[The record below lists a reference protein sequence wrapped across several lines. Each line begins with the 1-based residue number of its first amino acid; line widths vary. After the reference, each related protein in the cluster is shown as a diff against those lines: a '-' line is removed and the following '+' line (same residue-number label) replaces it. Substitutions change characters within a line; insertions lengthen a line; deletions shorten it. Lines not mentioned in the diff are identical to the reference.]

1 VVANEAFF
9 QRKQAAAVLK
19 HGILSRY
26 PRVFATMAGKRT
38 GRVVYFDGYAG
49 PGRYEDGSPGSP
61 LLAVETAR
69 ATAQWDRD
77 VECLFAEKDPAFAA
91 DLRRTLDAEAPPGM
105 KYTVWR
111 GDVAEYVDQA
121 VAIAGDDPMLSFLDP
136 FGTALNYT
144 SLTGKLLGRTA
155 DKPTEVLLNLN
166 LESVWRI
173 GGLLTGD
180 EKEADS
186 SATLARLDGFFGD
199 TWWRDEFRRARAT
212 GDEASA
218 SAAAIVVAQE
228 FQRRVRAAT
237 GFDSFGVP
245 VRRRPG
251 HRPLFLLLLFSRW
264 PMAAWKFNE
273 QVSLAN
279 AEWRR
284 ACWQEDL
291 DGLLTDLAADPEDL
305 FGGSYTSD
313 LAREVKESEWE
324 TGQAALEARWV
335 EGIAENLRTLLRAH
349 TRVRLG
355 DHLQEVYGETLGSAR
370 DMHVNTAWKRLVA
383 SGEAAPKE
391 RNASRLEHAW
401 LSRPTVK

>member
-1 VVANEAFF
+1 MVANEAFF

-19 HGILSRY
+19 HGILARY

-69 ATAQWDRD
+69 AAAKWDRD
-77 VECLFAEKDPAFAA
+77 VECLFAEKDPALAA

-105 KYTVWR
+105 KYTVWC

-121 VAIAGDDPMLSFLDP
+121 VVLAGDDPMLTFLDP

-144 SLTGKLLGRTA
+144 ALTGKLLGRTA
-155 DKPTEVLLNLN
+155 GKLTEVLLNLN

-186 SATLARLDGFFGD
+186 RATLARLDGFFGD

-218 SAAAIVVAQE
+218 SAAAMA
-228 FQRRVRAAT
+228 
-237 GFDSFGVP
+237 
-245 VRRRPG
+245 VRR
-251 HRPLFLLLLFSRW
+251 S
-264 PMAAWKFNE
+264 
-273 QVSLAN
+273 
-279 AEWRR
+279 
-284 ACWQEDL
+284 
-291 DGLLTDLAADPEDL
+291 
-305 FGGSYTSD
+305 
-313 LAREVKESEWE
+313 
-324 TGQAALEARWV
+324 
-335 EGIAENLRTLLRAH
+335 
-349 TRVRLG
+349 
-355 DHLQEVYGETLGSAR
+355 
-370 DMHVNTAWKRLVA
+370 
-383 SGEAAPKE
+383 SGAG
-391 RNASRLEHAW
+391 
-401 LSRPTVK
+401 

>member
-1 VVANEAFF
+1 MVANEEFF

-61 LLAVETAR
+61 LLAVKTAR
-69 ATAQWDRD
+69 ATAKWDRD
-77 VECLFAEKDPAFAA
+77 VECLFAEKNPVFAA
-91 DLRRTLDAEAPPGM
+91 DLRRTLDSEAPSEM
-105 KYTVWR
+105 KYTVWC
-111 GDVAEYVDQA
+111 GDVADYVEQA
-121 VAIAGDDPMLSFLDP
+121 VAAAGDDPMLTFLDP
-136 FGTALNYT
+136 FGTALDY
-144 SLTGKLLGRTA
+144 SALTGKLLGRTA

-180 EKEADS
+180 EKEADA

-199 TWWRDEFRRARAT
+199 TWWREQFRLARVT
-212 GDEASA
+212 GDEVSA
-218 SAAAIVVAQE
+218 SAAAMLVAGE
-228 FQRRVRAAT
+228 FQRRVKDAT
-237 GFDSFGVP
+237 GFGSFGVP
-245 VRRRPG
+245 VRRRPA

-264 PMAAWKFNE
+264 PLAPWKFNE

-291 DGLLTDLAADPEDL
+291 DGLLGELAAHPDDL

-313 LAREVKESEWE
+313 LAREAKESQWE
-324 TGQAALEARWV
+324 KEQALMEARWV
-335 EGIAENLRTLLRAH
+335 EDIAENLRALLRASS
-349 TRVRLG
+349 RVRLG
-355 DHLQEVYGETLGSAR
+355 DHLREVYGATLGSAR
-370 DMHVNTAWKRLVA
+370 DKHVNAAWKRLVD
-383 SGEAAPKE
+383 SGEATPKE
-391 RNASRLEHAW
+391 KNASRLEQAW
-401 LSRPTVK
+401 LSRPTPT